1 MPKIQISKRKR
12 APYVA
17 HYQIKP
23 KYDYLKYFKIAR
35 KWVKSKYK
43 ISLPDLDMLLFL
55 YSEGLFKKTDLM
67 QYSNIFAFDKNRLQK
82 LIDDGWVHAWAKKV
96 SGNNQY
102 YEVSH
107 KCKTMIT
114 SFYKKLRGEE
124 EYSTDPIHNPM
135 FSKTASYS
143 DKVFALQIKKINE
156 YVKT

>member
-1 MPKIQISKRKR
+1 MKVQISKRKR

-23 KYDYLKYFKIAR
+23 KYDYLKYMRVAK

-43 ISLPDLDMLLFL
+43 ISQPDLEILLFL
-55 YSEGLFKKTDLM
+55 YSEGLFKKTDFNN
-67 QYSNIFAFDKNRLQK
+67 YSNIFSFDKNRFTRL
-82 LIDDGWVHAWAKKV
+82 LDDGWIHMWAKKT

-114 SFYKKLRGEE
+114 SFYKKLMGLET
-124 EYSTDPIHNPM
+124 YSTDPLYNPM
-135 FSKTASYS
+135 FSKTATYS
-143 DKVFALQIKKINE
+143 DKVYANQIKRINE

>member
-1 MPKIQISKRKR
+1 
-12 APYVA
+12 
-17 HYQIKP
+17 
-23 KYDYLKYFKIAR
+23 
-35 KWVKSKYK
+35 
-43 ISLPDLDMLLFL
+43 MLLFL
-55 YSEGLFKKTDLM
+55 YSEGLFKKTDLLE
-67 QYSNIFAFDKNRLQK
+67 YSNIFAFDKNRLKK
-82 LIDDGWVHAWAKKV
+82 LIDDGWVHMWAKKV

-102 YEVSH
+102 YEVTN
-107 KCKTMIT
+107 KCKKMIT